1 MRIQIGISNRHV
13 HLTEEDFKILFGND
27 SILENIKDLKQPGQY
42 ASGSKVDI
50 ETEKNMIKGL
60 RVLGPLRNYT
70 QVELSKTD
78 SYSLGINPP
87 VRESGNLNGA
97 STVTIIGP
105 NGKITKPC
113 AIIANR
119 HIHIDHKTREELGL
133 LNIDEVQV
141 RVEGEKGVTFEHV
154 SIKEQ
159 EPSYFEMH
167 LDTDDANAALIK
179 QDDFGT
185 IIKY

>member
-1 MRIQIGISNRHV
+1 MKIQIGISNHHV

-27 SILENIKDLKQPGQY
+27 ATLESIKDLKQPGQY

-50 ETEKNMIKGL
+50 ETEKATLNGL
-60 RVLGPLRNYT
+60 RVLGPLRSYT
-70 QVELSKTD
+70 QVEISKTD
-78 SYSLGINPP
+78 SYTLGINPP
-87 VRESGNLNGA
+87 VRESGKLAGA
-97 STVTIIGP
+97 SIVTIIGP
-105 NGKITKPC
+105 KGKVTKPC

-119 HIHIDHKTREELGL
+119 HIHIDHKTREELDL
-133 LNIDEVQV
+133 LDVEEVKV
-141 RVEGEKGVTFEHV
+141 KVGGEKGVTFDHV

-167 LDTDDANAALIK
+167 LDTDDANGALIK
-179 QDDFGT
+179 QDDYGE